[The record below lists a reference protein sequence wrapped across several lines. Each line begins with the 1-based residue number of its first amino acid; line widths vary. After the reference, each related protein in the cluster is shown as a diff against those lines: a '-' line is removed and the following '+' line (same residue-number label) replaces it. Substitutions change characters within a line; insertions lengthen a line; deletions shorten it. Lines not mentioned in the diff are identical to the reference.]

1 MDQYEAVSVE
11 LSLSE
16 TLPEGRLDAAHYRAL
31 HRHLFQDVYRWA
43 GDYRAVRIHKGD
55 STFCYPDH
63 IPSQMDGLFARLAD
77 ADHLRDRSRSGFA
90 SAVATF
96 MGNLNAI
103 HPFREGNGR
112 TMNVFVALL
121 SMQAGHQID
130 VRRIQRDA
138 YLAAIIQSFAGDEA
152 ALAALVETWI
162 A

>member
-1 MDQYEAVSVE
+1 
-11 LSLSE
+11 
-16 TLPEGRLDAAHYRAL
+16 
-31 HRHLFQDVYRWA
+31 
-43 GDYRAVRIHKGD
+43 
-55 STFCYPDH
+55 
-63 IPSQMDGLFARLAD
+63 
-77 ADHLRDRSRSGFA
+77 
-90 SAVATF
+90 